1 MSHIP
6 AIVAVIAEAARTA
19 AETFGSSPGPHA
31 VSFYPASRPEQVP
44 LSKRPSHELRARAVE
59 LNRMAA
65 TASTADAK
73 ASLEMLAARF
83 AGLAAQRELSE
94 VLNWNSD
101 SVGT

>member
-6 AIVAVIAEAARTA
+6 DIVAVIAQAARTA
-19 AETFGSSPGPHA
+19 AETFESFPGPHA
-31 VSFYPASRPEQVP
+31 MSFCSAPRPERVP

-73 ASLEMLAARF
+73 TALETLAARF
-83 AGLAAQRELSE
+83 AALAAQRELSE
-94 VLNWNSD
+94 VLEWNSD
-101 SVGT
+101 PAGT